1 MANYE
6 TQDLQYL
13 QMMQENITRMA
24 GNSANAKTWLVTIVT
39 GFFAIGCSI
48 KDLDWWLL
56 LAIIPIVVFWYIDAY
71 YLSLERALRNREQ
84 IYINLM
90 NSLEKSTGDNLIDE
104 KQNTLFDFRPL
115 FMDNDDDDLKLK
127 KTKCMMFNKSV
138 YPVYLIMLFLIIV
151 ATVVT
156 NMCN

>member
-90 NSLEKSTGDNLIDE
+90 NSLESTGDNLIDE

-138 YPVYLIMLFLIIV
+138 CPVYLIMLFLIIV
-151 ATVVT
+151 ATVVI
-156 NMCN
+156 NMYN

>member
-90 NSLEKSTGDNLIDE
+90 NSLESTGDNLIDE

-127 KTKCMMFNKSV
+127 KTKCMMLNKSV

>member
-24 GNSANAKTWLVTIVT
+24 GNSTNAKTWLVTIVT
-39 GFFAIGCSI
+39 GFFAFGCSI
-48 KDLDWWLL
+48 IDLDWWLL

-90 NSLEKSTGDNLIDE
+90 NLLESTGDNLIDE

-127 KTKCMMFNKSV
+127 KTKCMMLNKSV

-151 ATVVT
+151 ASVVI

>member
-1 MANYE
+1 MANYD

-56 LAIIPIVVFWYIDAY
+56 LAIIPIIVFWYIDAY
-71 YLSLERALRNREQ
+71 YLRLERALRNREQ
-84 IYINLM
+84 KYINLM
-90 NSLEKSTGDNLIDE
+90 NSLEGTRVNSTEE
-104 KQNTLFDFRPL
+104 KQNALFDFRPL
-115 FMDNDDDDLKLK
+115 FMEYEDKDAKLK
-127 KTKCMMFNKSV
+127 ETKCMMLNKSV
-138 YPVYLIMLFLIIV
+138 YPVYLIMLFMIIV
-151 ATVVT
+151 ATVII
-156 NMCN
+156 NICN

>member
-56 LAIIPIVVFWYIDAY
+56 LAIIPIVMFWYIDAY

-90 NSLEKSTGDNLIDE
+90 NSLESTGDNLIDE

-138 YPVYLIMLFLIIV
+138 CPVYLIMLFLIIV
-151 ATVVT
+151 ATVVI

>member
-39 GFFAIGCSI
+39 GFFAIGCII

-90 NSLEKSTGDNLIDE
+90 NSLESTGDNLIDE

-138 YPVYLIMLFLIIV
+138 CPVYLIMLFLIIV
-151 ATVVT
+151 ATVVI

>member
-1 MANYE
+1 MINYE

-13 QMMQENITRMA
+13 QMMQENIARMA

-56 LAIIPIVVFWYIDAY
+56 LAIIPIVMFWYIDAY

-90 NSLEKSTGDNLIDE
+90 NSLESTGDNLIDE
-104 KQNTLFDFRPL
+104 KQNTLFDFHPL
-115 FMDNDDDDLKLK
+115 FMDNDDYDLKLK
-127 KTKCMMFNKSV
+127 KTKSMMFNKSV
-138 YPVYLIMLFLIIV
+138 YPIYLIMLFLIIV